1 MNKAVYDK
9 SVPTRNLITTV
20 MGVIAMIIPILAV
33 VGLITP
39 EQSEGLS
46 THLTVIGNA
55 IVAIVGAVSSLIL
68 IFKAKD

>member
-1 MNKAVYDK
+1 MNKAIFDK
-9 SVPTRNLITTV
+9 EVPTKNLITTV
-20 MGVIAMIIPILAV
+20 MGVVAMIIPILAV

-46 THLTVIGNA
+46 TNLTIIGNA
-55 IVAIVGAVSSLIL
+55 VVAIVGAITSLIL